1 MARSIRDIPKA
12 IASFGETQFS
22 ESGAASVEVL
32 RVKAATIRKYF
43 KQIRGI
49 AFLVAVISL
58 DRIRVYFFNAAGIM
72 LIAENIEHGQY
83 DPIRKKSKLVIKY
96 EKPKPP
102 TELEL
107 RMEAT
112 EELRSS
118 LSKAIRRISR
128 ALGEKEPVFP
138 DLYVTKEKFESSGQ
152 GFGVRI
158 EEDGTLLFEEAATTS
173 KWNEG
178 IVLRTAFLLLMESE
192 KSRLAISSC
201 VGNAIAAMTLKDD
214 AREKWNK
221 HWIDRT
227 SDEMLSIVNHFQNH
241 LECYKETGFTRLLN
255 LLRHAPNVENIDQ
268 WTNALNI
275 IHESHE
281 VSLGTGITHI
291 VKGFCG
297 TLSKPRKLI
306 EKRHVHEPIH
316 LAPRILC
323 NTIPLGIQLSPT
335 ILKSSELLGEW
346 MNMQIRDNSTSAF
359 FSLIESEDEPL
370 ESIHYFLNIEDILP
384 KSGGVLSHGRSIVS
398 WALSA
403 FRIEVPASNTFTTQI
418 QFSEASLSEPELAV
432 LERLSLGDLSIIA
445 NTIVGSP
452 QRIVSLIKKGI
463 VTLLPNF
470 NHIGVK
476 PNFLVSGKT
485 ELIQDALQR
494 ISLEYTL
501 LTTKNQAFA
510 VVSAPSIWGHNLLKA
525 STENGFNIT
534 PIVNILPINRM
545 LRTENP
551 FSDDPDEFVW
561 K

>member
-12 IASFGETQFS
+12 IAAFGETQFS

-173 KWNEG
+173 RWKEG

-192 KSRLAISSC
+192 KSRLTISSC
-201 VGNAIAAMTLKDD
+201 LGNAIAAMTLKDD

-221 HWIDRT
+221 HWIDLT

-268 WTNALNI
+268 WTNALN
-275 IHESHE
+275 
-281 VSLGTGITHI
+281 
-291 VKGFCG
+291 
-297 TLSKPRKLI
+297 
-306 EKRHVHEPIH
+306 
-316 LAPRILC
+316 
-323 NTIPLGIQLSPT
+323 
-335 ILKSSELLGEW
+335 
-346 MNMQIRDNSTSAF
+346 
-359 FSLIESEDEPL
+359 
-370 ESIHYFLNIEDILP
+370 
-384 KSGGVLSHGRSIVS
+384 
-398 WALSA
+398 
-403 FRIEVPASNTFTTQI
+403 
-418 QFSEASLSEPELAV
+418 
-432 LERLSLGDLSIIA
+432 
-445 NTIVGSP
+445 
-452 QRIVSLIKKGI
+452 
-463 VTLLPNF
+463 
-470 NHIGVK
+470 
-476 PNFLVSGKT
+476 
-485 ELIQDALQR
+485 
-494 ISLEYTL
+494 
-501 LTTKNQAFA
+501 
-510 VVSAPSIWGHNLLKA
+510 
-525 STENGFNIT
+525 
-534 PIVNILPINRM
+534 
-545 LRTENP
+545 
-551 FSDDPDEFVW
+551 
-561 K
+561 